1 MIAAQAVHRD
11 SGRVSGFQK
20 RIASAGS
27 STFASF
33 VLSCSLFLAPVFSLR
48 APAQDP
54 SQLQNPLQNSF
65 QNPLK
70 DQFQDLSSRAATA
83 RDEGNVALAIDL
95 YGQAVTLKAGWAEG
109 WFYLGLLQYSS
120 DRFAGAI
127 DAFDHFLALEPNAAP
142 AWALRG
148 LCRFE
153 TGAYDDALADLE
165 QGMKRGAADE
175 PHNAGIIRS
184 HYAQLLTRAGRFE
197 DAIAQYQF
205 LGAQHIDN
213 PDLRLGLALAGTWDT
228 ALPADVPAPSR
239 EMLESIGGAG
249 STYLAGESDEADAA
263 FQQVF
268 ARYPATA
275 APHLFYGNLLYSHGS
290 ALAIDQLRQGL
301 AIEPD
306 NAYARTLLALALI
319 AAGRYSE
326 ARPEAEKA
334 VLATPHL
341 EMADVALGR
350 ALIETGTIE
359 AGTGAH
365 APEKIEKGKIETGSE
380 TEAGKT
386 PAAHSQPLNQSPNQ
400 SPVTALSETSDDTR
414 AFALLQRVV
423 QQDPNNLEA
432 HFALAALYSRVG
444 SRDDEYRERMLCLQ
458 LERQDQAGKQ
468 AGK

>member
-1 MIAAQAVHRD
+1 MIPAHAVQAD
-11 SGRVSGFQK
+11 SGRFSGFQ
-20 RIASAGS
+20 RRTASAGS

-33 VLSCSLFLAPVFSLR
+33 VLAFSLFFAPVFSLR
-48 APAQDP
+48 APAQEP
-54 SQLQNPLQNSF
+54 SQPQNPF
-65 QNPLK
+65 QNPFQN
-70 DQFQDLSSRAATA
+70 QFQDLSSRAATA
-83 RDEGNVALAIDL
+83 RDEGNVTLAIDL
-95 YGQAVTLKAGWAEG
+95 YGQAVTLKADWAEG
-109 WFYLGLLQYSS
+109 WFYLGLLEYSS

-127 DAFDHFLALEPNAAP
+127 DAFDRFLALEPNAAP

-153 TGAYDDALADLE
+153 TGAYDDALTDLE

-175 PHNAGIIRS
+175 PHNAEIIRT
-184 HYAQLLTRAGRFE
+184 HYAELLTRAGRFE

-205 LGAQHIDN
+205 LSAQHIDN
-213 PDLRLGLALAGTWDT
+213 PDLKLGLALAGTWDT
-228 ALPADVPAPSR
+228 ALPGDVPAPSR
-239 EMLESIGGAG
+239 EILESIGGAG
-249 STYLAGESDEADAA
+249 NTYLAGESDEADAA

-275 APHLFYGNLLYSHGS
+275 APHFFYGNLLYSHGS

-334 VLATPHL
+334 VLDTPHL

-359 AGTGAH
+359 TGTGAQSQ
-365 APEKIEKGKIETGSE
+365 P
-380 TEAGKT
+380 
-386 PAAHSQPLNQSPNQ
+386 PSQPLNQP
-400 SPVTALSETSDDTR
+400 PVTAPPATGDDKR
-414 AFALLQRVV
+414 AFALLQRVL

-432 HFALAALYSRVG
+432 HLALAALYSRVG

-458 LERQDQAGKQ
+458 LERQDQAGKH